1 MNLDDAVSLVRNA
14 VKHTGTID
22 QKHID
27 LTIVHAQERPRYEA
41 ALAFC
46 HAAVK
51 AGELSRDEL
60 LRRLGL
66 DH

>member
-1 MNLDDAVSLVRNA
+1 MNIDEAVNLVRHA

-27 LTIVHAQERPRYEA
+27 LTVVPAEDRPRYES
-41 ALAFC
+41 ALAIC

-51 AGELSRDEL
+51 AGEISRDEL

>member
-1 MNLDDAVSLVRNA
+1 MNLDDAVILVRHA

-27 LTIVHAQERPRYEA
+27 LTIVPAKDRGRYQA

-46 HAAVK
+46 QAAVK